1 MNEYMQSSRRTELD
15 PRTLTLD
22 PAMQA
27 RDVELIKDK
36 QLRAAQEIKQAAQD
50 KEILED
56 LRNGQPIRQA
66 ITVFEVEG
74 TFYVVDGFH
83 RTGACLTHL
92 KENPDADLFI
102 PALLVENR
110 TYQEAFTQA
119 QEANQSHGVGVT
131 QDEVMQSKFRALIV
145 SKQFELSVSQVASAV
160 GCSRG
165 QAGHIARGLKACEEA
180 LGDYINTEL
189 TDLDSFTEQLKEGL
203 ECKYDLPQSAWDSKG
218 FPKIRRLSDAITGK
232 DNLPSDMNN
241 DEWEQHQIKG
251 ASNDISRILETYGA
265 DYFREGLRKAVKGTG
280 LGVSV
285 SLRRKWLEQAGAV
298 EGNDAPEGWDSSMV
312 VASEDPDF

>member
-1 MNEYMQSSRRTELD
+1 MNQYMADSRHTKLD
-15 PRTLTLD
+15 PRSLTLD

-50 KEILED
+50 NEILED

-66 ITVFEVEG
+66 VTVFQVDDKL
-74 TFYVVDGFH
+74 YVVDGFH
-83 RTGACLTHL
+83 RTGACLTYL

-102 PALLVENR
+102 PALVIANR
-110 TYQEAFTQA
+110 TYQEAFTTA

-145 SKQFELSVSQVASAV
+145 SKKFALSVSQVVEAV

-165 QAGHIARGLKACEEA
+165 QANHIARGLKACEEA
-180 LGDYINTEL
+180 LGNCINTEL
-189 TDLDSFTEQLKEGL
+189 TDLETFTERLKEGL
-203 ECKYDLPQSAWDSKG
+203 ESNYLLPPSTWDSKG

-232 DNLPSDMNN
+232 DNLLNELNN
-241 DEWEQHQIKG
+241 DEWEKHQIKG
-251 ASNDISRILETYGA
+251 ASDGISRLLETYGE

-280 LGVSV
+280 LGVSI
-285 SLRRKWLEQAGAV
+285 SLRSKWLEQAGAV
-298 EGNDAPEGWDSSMV
+298 EGNDAPEGWDSSNA
-312 VASEDPDF
+312 VAAEDTDF